1 MEWPYGTPEH
11 VLPGMLGEGG
21 RVELTLS
28 LATITKPAMA
38 VLYTKCWGKPQTQP
52 LISKSELKKK
62 TYSVTCREWQSV
74 SVG

>member
-1 MEWPYGTPEH
+1 MTKTLEWPYGTPEH

-38 VLYTKCWGKPQTQP
+38 VLYTKC
-52 LISKSELKKK
+52 
-62 TYSVTCREWQSV
+62 
-74 SVG
+74 